1 MTEAKRQIMS
11 PHSINTDVDDTDLS
25 PWLVRARALGR
36 EFAAT
41 AASHDE
47 TGEFPFA
54 NFEAL
59 HRAGL
64 LGLVTAREHGGL
76 GGGLRAALAAVSA
89 IAWGDPSTALVY
101 AMHLNNHYGASHSD
115 RWPAH
120 LVERVTRAN
129 REGVALINS
138 AQVEPVVGSPSHGT
152 LPETIARRDGGNW
165 RITGHK
171 MYATGI
177 PLLKWVTV
185 LAVTDEAE
193 PRIGLFL
200 VPADAPGLRVERTWN
215 ATGMRATR
223 SDDVILQDVTIPYED
238 ALTLTPAAEGI
249 SHSERDSAWYLSFI
263 GTVYDGAARAA
274 RDWIVDFAAT
284 RAPGSLGA
292 PLATLPR
299 FQDGIGQIE
308 VLLGINRRLLGGLA
322 EDFDLGRPFG
332 SDAAFIKHVVVEN
345 AQAATLIALDLGGNP
360 GISRDNPLERHHRN
374 ALSGKAHAPPN
385 SLIRAKLARAAL
397 DRHAA
402 ERRDSGSPE
411 ASSIAERT

>member
-1 MTEAKRQIMS
+1 MS
-11 PHSINTDVDDTDLS
+11 SYSDTDFE
-25 PWLVRARALGR
+25 PWLASARALGR

-41 AASHDE
+41 AAHYDE

-64 LGLVTAREHGGL
+64 LGLVTARAFGGL
-76 GGGLRAALAAVSA
+76 GGGLRAALDAVLA
-89 IAWGDPSTALVY
+89 VAQGDPSTALVY
-101 AMHLNNHYGASHSD
+101 AMHLNNQYGASHSD

-120 LVERVTRAN
+120 LVERVTQAN

-138 AQVEPVVGSPSHGT
+138 AQVEPAVGSPSHGT
-152 LPETIARRDGGNW
+152 LPETIARQDGDRW

-171 MYATGI
+171 IYATGI

-185 LAVTDEAE
+185 LAVTDEEE
-193 PRIGLFL
+193 PRLGLFL
-200 VPADAPGLRVERTWN
+200 VPTDAPGLSVVRTWN
-215 ATGMRATR
+215 AAGMRATR
-223 SDDVILQDVTIPYED
+223 SDDIILQDVSIPYED
-238 ALTLTPAAEGI
+238 ALTLTPARDGI
-249 SHSERDSAWYLSFI
+249 SHSERDAAWYLSLI
-263 GTVYDGAARAA
+263 GAVYDGTARAA
-274 RDWIVDFAAT
+274 RDWIVDFATSRSPA
-284 RAPGSLGA
+284 SLGA

-345 AQAATLIALDLGGNP
+345 AQAVTLIALDLGGNP

-374 ALSGKAHAPPN
+374 ALGGKAHAPPN
-385 SLIRAKLARAAL
+385 GLIRARLARAVI
-397 DRHAA
+397 DRRAA
-402 ERRDSGSPE
+402 ETRETAPHT
-411 ASSIAERT
+411 ERK